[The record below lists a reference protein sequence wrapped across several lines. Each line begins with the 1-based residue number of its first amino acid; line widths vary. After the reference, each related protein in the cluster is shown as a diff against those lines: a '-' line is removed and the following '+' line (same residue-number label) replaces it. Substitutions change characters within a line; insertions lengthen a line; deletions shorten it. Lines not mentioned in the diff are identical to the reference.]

1 MYLSYESK
9 QKIDSIALKIAHLD
23 VDPIFFLEAYMQYK
37 APVVLN
43 EQELTNWWQNIK
55 NYVKGGADAY
65 YAGQVDIKRKYEE
78 AKQGL
83 NAIVNLLK
91 AGPYKD
97 KLDPAMEKQLID
109 HLEDVVG
116 ELGRADQHVDKLN
129 DRIRQSHKEKKMY
142 GKDVAHA
149 RSLPDNFFDD
159 LFIIDSA
166 PSRQQVVSWV
176 QTKPAEQQK
185 MILDS
190 AKLEQRRISRKIY
203 AYVDSIPDA
212 ELTGLVAGGVITD
225 ADKKLVMSYLLAMY
239 AKNTLQPMIQ
249 IILTGV
255 PPFNN
260 DIKAFVSSLPNFIKN
275 LSPAKIT
282 QILQEPIVQG
292 NKLNTDANTLK
303 GYTEFTNVYNNA
315 DVKPKFASSASPEDA
330 FAKLVVFIHGI
341 LSIAPKLV

>member
-55 NYVKGGADAY
+55 NYVKGGADSY

-97 KLDPAMEKQLID
+97 QLDPAMEKQLID

-159 LFIIDSA
+159 LFIIYDSA

-212 ELTGLVAGGVITD
+212 ELAGLVAGGVITD

-249 IILTGV
+249 SILTGV

-260 DIKAFVSSLPNFIKN
+260 DIKAFVSSLPNFIKT
-275 LSPAKIT
+275 LSPVKIT
-282 QILQEPIVQG
+282 QILQEPIVKG
-292 NKLNTDANTLK
+292 NKLDTDANRLK
-303 GYTEFTNVYNNA
+303 GSPEFNTAYNNS
-315 DVKPKFASSASPEDA
+315 DVKPKFASADD
-330 FAKLVVFIHGI
+330 FAKLVVFIHGV

>member
-142 GKDVAHA
+142 GKDVAH
-149 RSLPDNFFDD
+149 SQTLPDNFFYDID
-159 LFIIDSA
+159 IIDA
-166 PSRQQVVSWV
+166 SRASIGKVVAWLQS
-176 QTKPAEQQK
+176 KPAEQQQT
-185 MILDS
+185 ILNS
-190 AKLEQRRISRKIY
+190 AKLDQRRISRKIY
-203 AYVDSIPDA
+203 AFVDSLSDA
-212 ELTGLVAGGVITD
+212 DLAGLVTGTITD
-225 ADKKLVMSYLLAMY
+225 ADKKLVMAYLLSRFVEARLSPTVQGLPAFDGRDFLKF
-239 AKNTLQPMIQ
+239 AKDLVQ
-249 IILTGV
+249 IIDRIPIANILGQTAITALTT
-255 PPFNN
+255 
-260 DIKAFVSSLPNFIKN
+260 SS
-275 LSPAKIT
+275 
-282 QILQEPIVQG
+282 VQS
-292 NKLNTDANTLK
+292 LARDPRFLA
-303 GYTEFTNVYNNA
+303 VYN
-315 DVKPKFASSASPEDA
+315 DPKVKPKFLGASGVEDFIKVVLYLSKMASLA
-330 FAKLVVFIHGI
+330 KKLV
-341 LSIAPKLV
+341 

>member
-1 MYLSYESK
+1 MYLRYETK
-9 QKIDSIALKIAHLD
+9 LKIESIAWKLANLD

-43 EQELTNWWQNIK
+43 EQELTSWWQNIK
-55 NYVKGGADAY
+55 NWWKGGPDAY

-97 KLDPAMEKQLID
+97 KLDPNMEKQLID

-159 LFIIDSA
+159 LFIINDSA

-176 QTKPAEQQK
+176 QRKPAEQQK

-190 AKLEQRRISRKIY
+190 AKFEQRRISRKIY
-203 AYVDSIPDA
+203 AYVDAIPDA
-212 ELTGLVAGGVITD
+212 ELAGLVAGGVITD

-249 IILTGV
+249 TILAGV
-255 PPFNN
+255 PTFNP
-260 DIKAFVSSLPNFIKN
+260 DIAAFVSSLPPFIKN
-275 LSPAKIT
+275 LSPAKIN
-282 QILQEPIVQG
+282 QILNEPIVKG
-292 NKLNTDANTLK
+292 NTLDAEANRLK
-303 GYTEFTNVYNNA
+303 SDPQFQSAFNNP
-315 DVKPKFASSASPEDA
+315 DVKPKFASEDA
-330 FAKLVVFIHGI
+330 FAKLVIFIHGV
-341 LSIAPKLV
+341 LSISSKLV

>member
-159 LFIIDSA
+159 LFIIYDNA
-166 PSRQQVVSWV
+166 QSRQQVVSWV

-190 AKLEQRRISRKIY
+190 AKFEQRRISRKIY

-212 ELTGLVAGGVITD
+212 ELAGLVAGGVITN

-260 DIKAFVSSLPNFIKN
+260 DIKAFVSSLLNFIKS
-275 LSPAKIT
+275 LPPAKID
-282 QILQEPIVQG
+282 QILKEPIVTG
-292 NKLNTDANTLK
+292 NNLNTDANTLK
-303 GYTEFTNVYNNA
+303 GYAEFTNVYNDP
-315 DVKPKFASSASPEDA
+315 DVKRKFTSPDD

-341 LSIAPKLV
+341 LSIESKLV